1 MTELEIAERLIRA
14 AEIEDRLPRVGP
26 GSLKAQ
32 KLPYVHSEADML
44 NWGKRVGEKDQLRK
58 EDAEAH
64 AAHRREFWD
73 RVSVSARD
81 VSDAEE
87 AWGWLSMVENEA
99 QRAALAAW
107 AGCMADNKR
116 RFFKDW
122 CAKQGI
128 SEKTGRKRK
137 DRAIARIYAHL
148 VRSDVQHCE
157 NGAGDGLPDTPEIEH
172 VADTIG
178 AGCIDRFT
186 WRDDPAFKP
195 VDLPEIRS
203 FDWAEKRNAHRRK
216 MAERKRKAAE
226 KVAA

>member
-1 MTELEIAERLIRA
+1 MTELEIAERMIRA

-32 KLPYVHSEADML
+32 KLPYVHSEADMRG
-44 NWGKRVGEKDQLRK
+44 WGKRIGEKDQLRK

-81 VSDAEE
+81 VSEAEE
-87 AWGWLSMVENEA
+87 AWGWLSLVETWEH
-99 QRAALAAW
+99 RSALAAW
-107 AGCMADNKR
+107 SRCMADNKR
-116 RFFKDW
+116 QFFKDW

-137 DRAIARIYAHL
+137 DRAITRIYAHL
-148 VRSDVQHCE
+148 VRSDVQHCDNE
-157 NGAGDGLPDTPEIEH
+157 VVGGLPVTPEIDD
-172 VADTIG
+172 VSDTLD
-178 AGCIDRFT
+178 AGCIGRFT
-186 WRDDPAFKP
+186 WRDDPAFRP
-195 VDLPEIRS
+195 IDLPEIRS
-203 FDWAEKRNAHRRK
+203 FDWAAKRNAHRRK
-216 MAERKRKAAE
+216 MAERRRKAE